1 MVVRKQRALRHMIT
15 AGSGGNAACS
25 SYLGAKPTREERLR
39 NDILC
44 VKRDTEPYLVKHT
57 PVFRLIPERQ
67 LRFFGMWHVRA
78 LNRITIGSLGR
89 RSDRPVIGGDL
100 VDALVPAG

>member
-44 VKRDTEPYLVKHT
+44 VKRDTEPYSVKHT
-57 PVFRLIPERQ
+57 SVSRLVPERQ
-67 LRFFGMWHVRA
+67 LRF
-78 LNRITIGSLGR
+78 LGT
-89 RSDRPVIGGDL
+89 
-100 VDALVPAG
+100 